1 MTQLLSPVMLDNMRN
16 QVDECVA
23 NADNE
28 EKLTELRQSSV
39 QQLQEA
45 TLNVTMNNDLSQEL
59 SRPPASFVVQEKD
72 DSYQSV
78 DKTSE
83 QVDQTLECI
92 DLLLVPPG
100 LKKYWSAYVATVHQV
115 GVAAARKPLPEHPF
129 WFISNDNKSE
139 SSAVAAADPP
149 TEPAAAEPPTESAT
163 AEPPVAEPPAKPPAE
178 PAAAEPAEPAAADE
192 KVGDVVDIKSNKFE
206 VNMHVQFKTY
216 KGKFEYGIIR
226 EAHDDGT
233 FNVDYIDDN
242 GVDCAFGVK
251 ISSLKHT
258 TGGEGGGLGGG
269 GGGGPK
275 FDNVILSKQTT
286 DNNRKTIASTHSN
299 DEADDDFDQLKTTDS
314 QNATKPAETI
324 DNNSTPTLK
333 SETKTDNK
341 RKTIASTHTIDNNST
356 PTLESETKS
365 RKTMIT
371 DHPWYSVDSFKHMK
385 SKMRKITKN
394 KIKKGEHMIVHVHSK
409 NIIKVGWA
417 IDGPFGKEKKNK
429 DKQFEMCYY
438 SVMDEPQDY
447 HAWFLPDKDGE
458 RGSMLDDMNPNDV
471 DCYWCPAA
479 ILKQAKAEDD
489 KVAALYAL

>member
-1 MTQLLSPVMLDNMRN
+1 MGNPATDKKSGARNIMTQLLSPVMLDNMRN
-16 QVDECVA
+16 QVNECVA

-28 EKLTELRQSSV
+28 DKLTELRQSSV

-45 TLNVTMNNDLSQEL
+45 TLNVI
-59 SRPPASFVVQEKD
+59 PPD
-72 DSYQSV
+72 
-78 DKTSE
+78 
-83 QVDQTLECI
+83 
-92 DLLLVPPG
+92 

-115 GVAAARKPLPEHPF
+115 GVAQARKPLPKHPF
-129 WFISNDNKSE
+129 WFK
-139 SSAVAAADPP
+139 
-149 TEPAAAEPPTESAT
+149 
-163 AEPPVAEPPAKPPAE
+163 K
-178 PAAAEPAEPAAADE
+178 E
-192 KVGDVVDIKSNKFE
+192 KVGDVVDDDEDVNVVETATFAAQTTSEAAVEATTVAAEQPAAVASEGATEAAAVTGGAQSDMDMDVDMHVGGEFDYDEDEGCASEYQVAYGAEDLLSSAEGKGAAASRDDDPPPDIESNKFD
-206 VNMHVQFKTY
+206 VNMHVQVKTY
-216 KGKFEYGIIR
+216 GGKFEYGIIR
-226 EAHDDGT
+226 EAHGNGT

-242 GVDCAFGVK
+242 KVDCAFGVE

-258 TGGEGGGLGGG
+258 TF
-269 GGGGPK
+269 P
-275 FDNVILSKQTT
+275 DNVIFPKQVMEAEMEEEVREEDLVEEVKVEDWEEETT
-286 DNNRKTIASTHSN
+286 DNKRKTIASTHSH
-299 DEADDDFDQLKTTDS
+299 DEADDFDQLKTTDS

-324 DNNSTPTLK
+324 DNNSTPML
-333 SETKTDNK
+333 
-341 RKTIASTHTIDNNST
+341 
-356 PTLESETKS
+356 ETKS

-371 DHPWYSVDSFKHMK
+371 DHPWYSVDSFKHVK

-394 KIKKGEHMIVHVHSK
+394 KIKKGEHVIVHVHSK

-458 RGSMLDDMNPNDV
+458 RGSMLDDLNPNDV

-479 ILKQAKAEDD
+479 ILKQAKAEDE